1 MLLSLIRKNGLNLAR
16 FFTQTPLLTQETSV
30 SKCCSILKVPISKT
44 AIQQTAYSTEVWN
57 TDSATNKS
65 YKSPRR
71 KRYGYETKY
80 FTGGLLPRPDTDNP
94 LRSLKAYKVPE
105 NWVKKKALFGQNDY
119 IDILGDGKV
128 TPKDLIQGPP
138 WLKGFK
144 GNEMQRLIRQ
154 IKYEGHHLR
163 FYYPTKHHKLRKRI
177 KYLYKFYNHRRHK
190 TKY

>member
-30 SKCCSILKVPISKT
+30 PKCCSILKVPISKT

-80 FTGGLLPRPDTDNP
+80 FTG
-94 LRSLKAYKVPE
+94 
-105 NWVKKKALFGQNDY
+105 
-119 IDILGDGKV
+119 DILGDGKV